1 MGIALVTPIDKL
13 LKLIVESEWFEMVEK
28 AARHL
33 SAPLQGS
40 VVLQVD
46 LSTGDLISK
55 VDLARISLP
64 PGAPASTDS
73 PEPIDRI
80 RINRHQRTGRSG
92 PAQVIVSSVLTMT
105 AAQGSPASQRG
116 TASGGS
122 SRRTRRLPTA
132 IASPLRSR
140 CAVAR
145 IERGAAVRLCRV
157 MHFRAVH
164 YP

>member
-1 MGIALVTPIDKL
+1 MHGHWDAPKEAAEADAKEAADGGAKQTADGDYFDLKKEYINTGIALVTPIDKL

-80 RINRHQRTGRSG
+80 RINRHQ
-92 PAQVIVSSVLTMT
+92 
-105 AAQGSPASQRG
+105 
-116 TASGGS
+116 
-122 SRRTRRLPTA
+122 
-132 IASPLRSR
+132 
-140 CAVAR
+140 
-145 IERGAAVRLCRV
+145 
-157 MHFRAVH
+157 
-164 YP
+164 